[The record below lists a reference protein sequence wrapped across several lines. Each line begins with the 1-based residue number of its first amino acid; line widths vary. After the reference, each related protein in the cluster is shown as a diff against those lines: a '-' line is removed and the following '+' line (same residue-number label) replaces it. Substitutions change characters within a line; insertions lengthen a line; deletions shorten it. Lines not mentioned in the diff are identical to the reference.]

1 MSSRSKWQWLP
12 SWSPGRLATQR
23 NSTSRQSVSQLLTG
37 TLFLTAKLKSSRL
50 AGLTVALNRQF
61 PQQPG
66 GIKMAKLVL
75 VAKGGVM
82 LDALH
87 LMGKCETNLGGHLSV
102 LHFRNGHRKTAVLQ
116 IFQKKHTSVTYTQR
130 GTKRGTHKNSEN
142 DNENV
147 KWQDVAGC
155 SLPLQHM

>member
-75 VAKGGVM
+75 VAKGGRCWM
-82 LDALH
+82 LS
-87 LMGKCETNLGGHLSV
+87 T
-102 LHFRNGHRKTAVLQ
+102 
-116 IFQKKHTSVTYTQR
+116 
-130 GTKRGTHKNSEN
+130 
-142 DNENV
+142 
-147 KWQDVAGC
+147 
-155 SLPLQHM
+155 

>member
-116 IFQKKHTSVTYTQR
+116 IFHPLYPPKKTHTSVTYTQR
-130 GTKRGTHKNSEN
+130 GTKRAHTKTA
-142 DNENV
+142 
-147 KWQDVAGC
+147 KTITR
-155 SLPLQHM
+155 M